1 VLQLNVKLS
10 SFKEKSIFYCD
21 IPDDDPVDYHDA
33 EVGQG
38 NPEELT
44 DAIEGSVTSA
54 EQAGISRDGVQ
65 SLQRLVTE
73 CKDFFRL
80 KLGADPPTNVKLL
93 VIKLREDA

>member
-54 EQAGISRDGVQ
+54 EQAGISRDGV
-65 SLQRLVTE
+65 
-73 CKDFFRL
+73 
-80 KLGADPPTNVKLL
+80 
-93 VIKLREDA
+93 